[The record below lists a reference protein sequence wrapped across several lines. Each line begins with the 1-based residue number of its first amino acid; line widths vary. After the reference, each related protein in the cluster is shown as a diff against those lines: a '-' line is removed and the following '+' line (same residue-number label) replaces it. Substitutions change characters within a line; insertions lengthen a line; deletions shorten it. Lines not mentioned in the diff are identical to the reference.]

1 MKIYMRSKSD
11 NVNNWEYHKIA
22 ENNNE
27 KKSGNVRILTEK
39 LSEKNTMVNGTE
51 VSCDYI

>member
-1 MKIYMRSKSD
+1 MRINMRSKSD

-22 ENNNE
+22 ENTNE
-27 KKSGNVRILTEK
+27 KKSGEK

-51 VSCDYI
+51 VFSDYI